1 MRRDHRLA
9 QIPRLCASASFRC
22 VGAGLLLH
30 TLAACSA
37 SGQVEPELEKRCQ
50 DPRPQMCT
58 LEYAPV
64 CGFLGNDQW
73 REYSNGC
80 SACADPEVAGYVSGP
95 CPAP

>member
-1 MRRDHRLA
+1 MPSDERPAVSVPAAVRRA
-9 QIPRLCASASFRC
+9 
-22 VGAGLLLH
+22 VGALLLPA
-30 TLAACSA
+30 LAACSA

-64 CGFLGNDQW
+64 CGYLGNDQW

-80 SACADPEVAGYVSGP
+80 SACSDSEVIGYVTGP
-95 CPAP
+95 CPPSDP